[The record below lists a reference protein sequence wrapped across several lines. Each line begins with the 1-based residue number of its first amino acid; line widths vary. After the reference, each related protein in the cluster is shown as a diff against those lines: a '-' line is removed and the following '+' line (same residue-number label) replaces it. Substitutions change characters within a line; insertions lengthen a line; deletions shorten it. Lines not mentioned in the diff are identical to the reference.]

1 MQKFR
6 GILRVGFEIAFRMGH
21 FFNDKILITWAAE
34 RVPPRAAKPAGK
46 HPDHLGEC
54 GGVDEGICHTSSKGM
69 PRHAHGRWAL
79 MFVCGRQLECF
90 EMSVMCKFHIKTY
103 QISNSQFV
111 CHCFRI
117 SAPFLSH
124 LRFDIRLRKAYL
136 GIPTERWASK

>member
-1 MQKFR
+1 MPYYWPS
-6 GILRVGFEIAFRMGH
+6 GAPPPMA
-21 FFNDKILITWAAE
+21 KILLKKKIS
-34 RVPPRAAKPAGK
+34 G
-46 HPDHLGEC
+46 HLGEC

-117 SAPFLSH
+117 SAPF
-124 LRFDIRLRKAYL
+124 FIAF
-136 GIPTERWASK
+136 AF

>member
-1 MQKFR
+1 MQSFR
-6 GILRVGFEIAFRMGH
+6 KIVRTSFEIVSGTGDLDVVYFHQLGAGPYPRLK
-21 FFNDKILITWAAE
+21 DKSPSK
-34 RVPPRAAKPAGK
+34 RRG
-46 HPDHLGEC
+46 HLGEC

-124 LRFDIRLRKAYL
+124 LRFDTRLRKAYL